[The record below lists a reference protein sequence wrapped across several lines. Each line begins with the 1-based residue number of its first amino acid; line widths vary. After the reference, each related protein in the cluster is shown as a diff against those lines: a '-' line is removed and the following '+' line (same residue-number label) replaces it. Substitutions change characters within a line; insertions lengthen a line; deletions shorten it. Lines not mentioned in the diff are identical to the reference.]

1 MDSTVKSLPQIDGVI
16 ITELR
21 QISDE
26 RGAVLHMLRCD
37 APEFVRFGECYFS
50 EVLPGAIKAWKRH
63 RAQTQHLAV
72 PVGRIRLVIYD
83 DRESSPTRG
92 NLQVLELG
100 RPDAYLRLR
109 IPPGLWYGFACIS
122 ATPALLANC
131 ADLPHDPAD
140 SELWPA
146 NDSTIPYAWVIGGD
160 GASNS

>member
-1 MDSTVKSLPQIDGVI
+1 MKTSTQIDGVI
-16 ITELR
+16 ATELR
-21 QISDE
+21 QINDE

-50 EVLPGAIKAWKRH
+50 EVLPGAIKAWKYH
-63 RAQTQHLAV
+63 STQTQHLAV

-109 IPPGLWYGFACIS
+109 IPPGLWYGFSCVSTI
-122 ATPALLANC
+122 PALLANC
-131 ADLPHDPAD
+131 TDLPHDPAEGD
-140 SELWPA
+140 LRPVSHP
-146 NDSTIPYAWVIGGD
+146 TIPYQW
-160 GASNS
+160 